1 MIPPD
6 NQIVSGGFFD
16 LPTCWEMASYV
27 NMALSVC
34 VFVCTQYI
42 ATYVYIANDDILSNE

>member
-1 MIPPD
+1 MMIPPD

-34 VFVCTQYI
+34 VCTQDI
-42 ATYVYIANDDILSNE
+42 ATYVYIIANDDILSNE